1 MIKAILKNIL
11 GNPVLANIMM
21 VLILVAGY
29 LGAKSM
35 TRETFP
41 KFSLDIITVNVAYP
55 GADPAEIEESICLR
69 LEEAVEGIEG
79 IKNIYSE
86 SSEGMG
92 RLIVELNENASLLI
106 AKDDIKTTVD
116 AINTFPVDA
125 EPPIV
130 REIKFRG
137 DVMALILWGDLPE
150 RQLKEAARQVK
161 DEVVALPEISQ
172 VFISG
177 TRDYQ
182 ISIEISEENLRKYGI
197 TLNDVSRAVA
207 DNGLNIPAGTI
218 RNAGEDFRIR
228 VMGRR
233 YEAKEYR
240 DIPIIAQP
248 DGTTIT
254 LGQIAN
260 IKDSFDDDAK
270 VHSMFN
276 GYPAAAVNIYKTDSE
291 DAIKI
296 AEEINRYLAKK
307 HKTLP
312 PGLHITKSRDMSRL
326 INSRLNMLLA
336 NGRLGLLLVFI
347 TLWIFLDL
355 RLSFWVTMGI
365 PISIAGALVIMAATG
380 CSLNMLS
387 LFGLIMVLGLIVD
400 DAIVVGESVYLQRYT
415 NHKSPMT
422 AALDGTAEV
431 TLPVIAAVLTT
442 IVAFLPLFFVPG
454 VMGKFIRQIPIPV
467 IAALSIS
474 LIEGLFILPVH
485 LRHLPVKITQINYNS
500 IWSYPTRIKQ
510 KINDTLD
517 YFIHHQYG
525 KFVDFALHWRYV
537 SLCIAIVVLAL
548 VGGLIKSGIIKFK
561 FLEKTANDFL
571 VAKVTMAPGTPL
583 NQVEAAAQQVMKGWD
598 KVNSNNH
605 NKTTVPSGE
614 NLTVGVYALIGD
626 TIKFGETAGGSEQ
639 FEVNIELIPSEQRT
653 IHYRKLL
660 DQWKKIVGTIP
671 GADKTNFKAR
681 GEGPGGMPIEFELR
695 SNDVDQLLTASDEL
709 IQKLRTYEGVF
720 DEQTDY
726 TPGKREFI
734 VKIRPQAYNLGLTL
748 KDLAY
753 QIQGGFYGT
762 EALRIQRGRDD
773 IKVKIRFPEKNGR
786 NSISYFKRM
795 RINVPGGARVPLTT
809 VANIEVREGQSTIRR
824 SERARKILV
833 QADISDNFNS
843 TEIMNDLM
851 DNFIPELLIRY
862 DVTCSTKGESQETR
876 DSLNSLF
883 TWFPIALFGIYMII
897 ASMFKSYIQPAVIM
911 TTIPFG
917 LVGGVVGHVLFGR
930 SISIMS
936 LFGMVALTGIVVN
949 DAIVLIEGINL
960 RLSKGTPLL
969 EALREGG
976 KRRFRPIMLTT
987 MTTSAGLMP
996 LILEKS
1002 MQAQFLIPMAL
1013 SIAFGVM
1020 FATVL
1025 TLVLIPCL
1033 LAILNDL
1040 RRLWHQ
1046 TWNGGPL
1053 PAREAVEPRYEKSC
1067 S

>member
-21 VLILVAGY
+21 VLILLAGY

-55 GADPAEIEESICLR
+55 GADPAEIEESVSLR
-69 LEEAVEGIEG
+69 LEEAVEGTEG

-92 RLIVELNENASLLI
+92 RLIVELNENTSLLI
-106 AKDDIKTTVD
+106 AKDDIKTAVD
-116 AINTFPVDA
+116 AINTFPVGA

-150 RQLKEAARQVK
+150 RQLKEAARKVK
-161 DEVVALPEISQ
+161 DEVVALPGISQ

-182 ISIEISEENLRKYGI
+182 ISIEISEESLRKYGI
-197 TLNDVSRAVA
+197 TLSDVSKAVA
-207 DNGLNIPAGTI
+207 NNGINIPAGTI
-218 RNAGEDFRIR
+218 RNADENFRIR

-240 DIPIIAQP
+240 DIPIIAKT
-248 DGTTIT
+248 DGTTVT
-254 LGQIAN
+254 LGQIAT

-296 AEEINRYLAKK
+296 SEEITRYLARK
-307 HKTLP
+307 HKHLP
-312 PGLHITKSRDMSRL
+312 PELHITKSRDMSRL

-365 PISIAGALVIMAATG
+365 PISIAGALVIMAAAG

-400 DAIVVGESVYLQRYT
+400 DAIVIGESVYLERYT
-415 NHKSPMT
+415 NKKSPMT

-442 IVAFLPLFFVPG
+442 IVAFLPLFFIPG

-474 LIEGLFILPVH
+474 LIEGLLILPVH
-485 LRHLPVKITQINYNS
+485 LRHLPVKVTKINYDS
-500 IWSYPTRIKQ
+500 IWSYPARIKQ
-510 KINDTLD
+510 QINSKLD
-517 YFIHHQYG
+517 YFINHQYG

-548 VGGLIKSGIIKFK
+548 VGGLVKSGLIKFK

-583 NQVEAAAQQVMKGWD
+583 AQVEVAAQQVIKGWN
-598 KVNSNNH
+598 KVNDNNQ
-605 NKTTVPSGE
+605 NRTIVPSGKK
-614 NLTVGVYALIGD
+614 LTIGVYALIGD
-626 TIKFGETAGGSEQ
+626 TIKFGETAGGSEE
-639 FEVNIELIPSEQRT
+639 FEVNIELIPSEKRT

-660 DQWKKIVGTIP
+660 DQWKKIVGAIP
-671 GADKTNFKAR
+671 GAEKTNFKAR
-681 GEGPGGMPIEFELR
+681 GGGPGGMPIEVELR
-695 SNDVDQLLTASDEL
+695 SNDIDQLLAASDEVL
-709 IQKLRTYEGVF
+709 KKLRTYEGVF

-753 QIQGGFYGT
+753 QIKGGFYGD

-773 IKVKIRFPEKNGR
+773 IKVKIRFPENNGR

-795 RINVPGGARVPLTT
+795 RINIPSGARVPLTT
-809 VANIEVREGQSTIRR
+809 VANIAVREGQSTIRR

-833 QADISDNFNS
+833 QADVSDNYNS
-843 TEIMNDLM
+843 TEIMKDLM
-851 DNFIPELLIRY
+851 SNFMPNLANHY
-862 DVTCSTKGESQETR
+862 DIAYSTKGESQETR
-876 DSLNSLF
+876 DSLGSLF

-917 LVGGVVGHVLFGR
+917 LVGGIVGHVIFGR

-1040 RRLWHQ
+1040 RRHWHQ
-1046 TWNGGPL
+1046 LWNGGSL
-1053 PAREAVEPRYEKSC
+1053 PTREAVEPRYEKN
-1067 S
+1067 